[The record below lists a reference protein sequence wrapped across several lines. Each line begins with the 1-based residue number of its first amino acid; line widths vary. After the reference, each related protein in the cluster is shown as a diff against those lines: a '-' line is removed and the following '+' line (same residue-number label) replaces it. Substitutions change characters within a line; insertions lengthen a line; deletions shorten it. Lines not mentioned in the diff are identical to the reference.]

1 MASPGKRRRKG
12 LLGTAYH
19 DRGWACANIETQ
31 HWLAVPVRIYVQ
43 HILRFNEARKQA
55 QIGNLHHAEDGLA

>member
-1 MASPGKRRRKG
+1 MRKYRN
-12 LLGTAYH
+12 A
-19 DRGWACANIETQ
+19 A
-31 HWLAVPVRIYVQ
+31 LAGSAGPYICVQ